1 MLQSSQCPVAQFTLL
16 TEGEDPG
23 VETEPQACLLLCS
36 SLASVSVFFFKEFS
50 FKMIP

>member
-16 TEGEDPG
+16 TEGENPG
-23 VETEPQACLLLCS
+23 VETEPQVSAVVLFPCLREC
-36 SLASVSVFFFKEFS
+36 AFFLKEFS